1 MAKAKITLSGGVV
14 VNVSGTPDEISA
26 VVAKLHGSQS
36 TPHRETRTAA
46 KAKRNSAKVKVGLPD
61 LIANLIDGGFFKK
74 PKDLAA
80 VKQALEEMGHHYP
93 VTTLSPT
100 MLREVRK
107 RNLRRIKQDGRWT
120 YTG

>member
-1 MAKAKITLSGGVV
+1 MAKAQITLPDGIS
-14 VNVSGTPDEISA
+14 VNVSGTPEEIAA
-26 VVAKLHGSQS
+26 VVERFSKTPKERTPPKKIGRAGPPRKKKLELS
-36 TPHRETRTAA
+36 
-46 KAKRNSAKVKVGLPD
+46 D

-80 VKQALEEMGHHYP
+80 VKEALAEMGHHYP

-100 MLREVRK
+100 LLRQVRK
-107 RNLRRIKQDGRWT
+107 RNLRRLKQNKRWM